1 MTQEE
6 FYRNISDWISQDK
19 SRWNHITLV
28 AYFCHKYESKN
39 KTRFRLVRWNKDPG
53 KGKESR
59 DFAKLFSIFAP
70 EGYKDMS
77 VKDKKRHRFLV
88 NQKMYNYINWMFDYK
103 FRSGEKSVTG
113 TGIFLLPSMLNEFE
127 RMYSSQ
133 LKKIDNDDKMS
144 KLIRWCNENA
154 REIFNLHNLEDISD
168 LKMINRYLETYS
180 LEDSSFEHVVIS
192 KAKEFGIL

>member
-1 MTQEE
+1 VTQEE
-6 FYRNISDWISQDK
+6 FYRSISDWISQDK

-39 KTRFRLVRWNKDPG
+39 KARFRLVKWNKDPG

-77 VKDKKRHRFLV
+77 AEDKRRHRFLV

-113 TGIFLLPSMLNEFE
+113 TGIFLLPSMVNEFE

-133 LKKIDNDDKMS
+133 LKKINDDDKMS
-144 KLIRWCNENA
+144 NLIRWCNENA
-154 REIFNLHNLEDISD
+154 CEIFDLHSLEDTSD
-168 LKMINRYLETYS
+168 LKMISRYLETHS
-180 LEDSSFEHVVIS
+180 LENDSFEYIVIS